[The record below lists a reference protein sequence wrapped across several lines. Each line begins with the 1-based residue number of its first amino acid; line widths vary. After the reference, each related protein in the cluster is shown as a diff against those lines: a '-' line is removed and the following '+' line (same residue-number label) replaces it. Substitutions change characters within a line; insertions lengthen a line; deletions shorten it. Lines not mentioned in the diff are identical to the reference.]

1 MSSLIA
7 GSALAGRRARAL
19 IALTLATA
27 TVVLL
32 AALPTAPAHA
42 GTSPAVSLPPTE
54 QVEQVL
60 GQTPLG
66 SLPTA
71 ELTKKLSELP
81 AFEGVEAAA
90 LEKALKEVVE
100 ALTSKGKSLEE
111 LLGGGEAAQL
121 LQEKLEQALGVL
133 TPQLEALLG
142 GNPQQKLTEALE
154 STNVSELISKLLSG
168 SSEPQVLIE
177 HVLSALGPE
186 KLQSLLGTL
195 LSGEPFV
202 KTTLEDLAAQLGT
215 TPQALAEQFG
225 KTAEQLPGTTMALVA
240 PLANGEKLSI
250 LGNPSGVS
258 VGVVKEAGEAFGLT
272 GGTGGPGG
280 TTTVTVQGTATPPPA
295 SPAPSAAAA
304 GATTGKLK
312 VLSHSFRG
320 HRATIVVQVPSAG
333 VLSASGKGLH
343 AIRQETA
350 KAERVTL
357 HPSLTRAGTA
367 SVRRHRRH
375 GVKVPIKV
383 SFKPVSG
390 SASTSTVAVVYR

>member
-1 MSSLIA
+1 MSPLNA
-7 GSALAGRRARAL
+7 ESALAGRRARAL
-19 IALTLATA
+19 IAFTLAVATA
-27 TVVLL
+27 VLL
-32 AALPTAPAHA
+32 AALPTAPARA

-54 QVEQVL
+54 QVEEVL

-71 ELTKKLSELP
+71 ELTKKLAELP

-90 LEKALKEVVE
+90 LEKAIKEVVE

-111 LLGGGEAAQL
+111 LLGGGEGAQL

-142 GNPQQKLTEALE
+142 GNPQQKLAEALE
-154 STNVSELISKLLSG
+154 SANVSELISKLLSG
-168 SSEPQVLIE
+168 SSEPQVLVE
-177 HVLSALGPE
+177 QVLSALGPE

-202 KTTLEDLAAQLGT
+202 KTTLEQLAAQLGT

-225 KTAEQLPGTTMALVA
+225 KTPEQLPGTTMALVA

-250 LGNPSGVS
+250 LGKPSGVT

-272 GGTGGPGG
+272 GGSGGPGG
-280 TTTVTVQGTATPPPA
+280 TTAVTVQGTATPAPA
-295 SPAPSAAAA
+295 SPAPAAAAA
-304 GATTGKLK
+304 GAKVGKLK

-333 VLSASGKGLH
+333 VLSASGKGLQ
-343 AIRQETA
+343 ASRRETA

-367 SVRRHRRH
+367 SLRRHRRR

-390 SASTSTVAVVYR
+390 SSSTSTVAVVYR